1 MGMTAEEMGRM
12 TLADLEAM
20 AERFG
25 AAVKTIRD
33 AQALLGGGHMR
44 SPEGFVPVQIDGVT
58 HAVPQAPRA
67 APVVFFSPSE
77 QAERAKL
84 LQQFKPED
92 VEAMERP

>member
-1 MGMTAEEMGRM
+1 MTADEMGRM

-33 AQALLGGGHMR
+33 AQALLGGGQQTFI
-44 SPEGFVPVQIDGVT
+44 STPVGVSVQS
-58 HAVPQAPRA
+58 AVVAGTARA
-67 APVVFFSPSE
+67 VQMPAVHFSPSE

>member
-1 MGMTAEEMGRM
+1 MTAEEMGRM

-33 AQALLGGGHMR
+33 AQALLGG
-44 SPEGFVPVQIDGVT
+44 PVVVPNGVAPVDTTPGQIVR
-58 HAVPQAPRA
+58 APA